1 MADAK
6 GGSMKSNVMG
16 MLWTAGAVVV
26 GIVVANLV
34 TTKLMAKKPT
44 TSVAVEEEVE

>member
-1 MADAK
+1 MAEK
-6 GGSMKSNVMG
+6 SMKSNVMG

-34 TTKLMAKKPT
+34 TTKLLAKKSA
-44 TSVAVEEEVE
+44 SVEAEAEEE

>member
-1 MADAK
+1 
-6 GGSMKSNVMG
+6 MKSNVMG

-34 TTKLMAKKPT
+34 NTKLLAKKSA
-44 TSVAVEEEVE
+44 SVEAEAEEE

>member
-1 MADAK
+1 MDK
-6 GGSMKSNVMG
+6 SMKSNVMG

-34 TTKLMAKKPT
+34 NTKLLAKKSAVST
-44 TSVAVEEEVE
+44 TEEVEGEE